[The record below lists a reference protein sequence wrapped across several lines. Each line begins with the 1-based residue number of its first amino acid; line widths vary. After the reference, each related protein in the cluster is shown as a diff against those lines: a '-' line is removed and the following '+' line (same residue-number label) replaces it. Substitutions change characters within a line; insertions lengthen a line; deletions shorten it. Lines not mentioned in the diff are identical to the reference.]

1 MRRLAFVL
9 LAVAACT
16 DETPP
21 TVAFDLDHPH
31 TADTFWD
38 MPFPSDLRLTADGR
52 PDLEG
57 FPNKRNLP
65 VVNDLLAGAR
75 ERKGFPVMPIAYFRF
90 TAEPPAHDL
99 GPTDDALIIDID
111 STSPEHGTTFPVVL
125 QSLPADAYSNGL
137 VAVAPVPGIVL
148 RGNTRYAVVI
158 KKTFAPGFSPPAAM
172 HDPRV
177 ASLYAPLWAAL
188 NGSDDVLVATVF
200 TTGDEV
206 AILRERSEAIR
217 AAHTAT
223 IANLT
228 RDPRTFDGFCSF
240 TADVTFPQFQKGI
253 APYSTDGRFELDA
266 QGIPI
271 AQGAATVP
279 LRITIPNGPMPSGGW
294 PLWQYFHGSGGA
306 SFDLVDEG
314 PSATAD
320 SDPLAGEGPG
330 AIVAR
335 RGIAAASSSLP
346 VDNERL
352 PSAGAYDYLNINNLS
367 AFPYTF
373 QQGVYEQ
380 RLLLDALVELDVPT
394 CDGAA
399 GHFDSAKLLAGG
411 HSMGGMYTNMIAAI
425 EPRYG
430 AVTPF
435 GAGGFWNMM
444 ILDTAIV
451 PGARGLL
458 GSVLGVDGDTLTFM
472 HPALGLIELGWEIAD
487 PINSMSRI
495 AHRPLPG
502 HTARHVYQPIGL
514 DDKYFPMPIFDA
526 AALAYGNQ
534 QAGDMVWTTTQDSL
548 RADGLDGLLSY
559 PVHGNQ
565 GTTAV
570 VVQYRDGGIV
580 DAHQIYRQLDEVKY
594 QYGCFLQSYL
604 RDGVPT
610 VPAPAALSASCP

>member
-1 MRRLAFVL
+1 MRRLAFTL
-9 LAVAACT
+9 LALAACT
-16 DETPP
+16 DDSSP
-21 TVAFDLDHPH
+21 TVAFDLDGPYA
-31 TADTFWD
+31 ADTFWD
-38 MPFPSDLRLTADGR
+38 LPFPSDLRLTADGR

-65 VVNDLLAGAR
+65 VVNDLLSAAK
-75 ERKGFPVMPIAYFRF
+75 ERHGFPVMPIAYFRF
-90 TAEPPAHDL
+90 TAPTDHPL
-99 GPTDDALIIDID
+99 GPASDALIIDID
-111 STSPEHGTTFPVVL
+111 PASPEHGTTFPVIA
-125 QSLPADAYSNGL
+125 QSLPDDGYVNGV
-137 VAVAPVPGIVL
+137 VAIAPSPGIVL
-148 RGNTRYAVVI
+148 RGETRYAVVI
-158 KKTFAPGFSPPAAM
+158 RKSFAPGFVPPSAM
-172 HDPRV
+172 FD
-177 ASLYAPLWAAL
+177 ASIADLYAPLWAL
-188 NGSDDVLVATVF
+188 VDRDDVLVATVF

-206 AILRERSEAIR
+206 SVLRARSEAIR

-228 RDPRTFDGFCSF
+228 RDSRTFDGFCSF

-253 APYSTDGRFELDA
+253 APYSTDGRFDFDA
-266 QGIPI
+266 QGVPVS
-271 AQGAATVP
+271 QGSLTVP
-279 LRITIPNGPMPSGGW
+279 LRITIPTGTMPAGGW

-314 PSATAD
+314 PNATPD
-320 SDPLAGEGPG
+320 GPPLAGEGPG
-330 AIVAR
+330 AVVAR
-335 RGIAAASSSLP
+335 RGIAAAASSLP
-346 VDNERL
+346 IDNERL
-352 PSAGAYDYLNINNLS
+352 PSAGSYDYININNLS

-380 RLLLDALVELDVPT
+380 RLLLDALLALQVPT
-394 CDGAA
+394 CDGAPGRFNA
-399 GHFDSAKLLAGG
+399 DKLVAGG

-430 AVTPF
+430 AITPF

-458 GSVLGVDGDTLTFM
+458 GSVLGVDGDTLTWT
-472 HPALGLIELGWEIAD
+472 HPALGLIEMGWEIAD
-487 PINSMSRI
+487 PINSMARI

-502 HTARHVYQPIGL
+502 LTARHVYQPVGL

-534 QAGDMVWTTTQDSL
+534 QAGDMVWTTTQDAL
-548 RADGLDGLLSY
+548 RTEGLDGLVPY
-559 PVHGNQ
+559 PVRGNR

-594 QYGCFLQSYL
+594 QYGCFLASYL
-604 RDGVPT
+604 HDGVPT
-610 VPAPAALSASCP
+610 VPAPAAPSTSCP

>member
-9 LAVAACT
+9 LALAACI
-16 DETPP
+16 DDSSP
-21 TVAFDLDHPH
+21 TVAFDLHGPYTD
-31 TADTFWD
+31 DTFWD
-38 MPFPSDLRLTADGR
+38 LPFPSDLRLTADGR

-65 VVNDLLAGAR
+65 VVNDLLSGAK
-75 ERKGFPVMPIAYFRF
+75 ERHGFPVMPIAYFRF
-90 TAEPPAHDL
+90 IGATTTHAL
-99 GPTDDALIIDID
+99 GPTNDATIIDID
-111 STSPEHGTTFPVVL
+111 PASPEHGTTYPVIA
-125 QSLPADAYSNGL
+125 QTLPDDAYVNGV
-137 VAVAPVPGIVL
+137 VAIAPSPGIVL
-148 RGNTRYAVVI
+148 RAKTRYAVVVR
-158 KKTFAPGFSPPAAM
+158 KAFAPELSPPSAM
-172 HDPRV
+172 FDRSI
-177 ASLYAPLWAAL
+177 ADLYAPLWDL
-188 NGSDDVLVATVF
+188 VDRKDVLVATVF

-206 AILRERSEAIR
+206 ALLRDRSEAIR

-223 IANLT
+223 IANLQKDT
-228 RDPRTFDGFCSF
+228 RTFDGFCSF
-240 TADVTFPQFQKGI
+240 TADVTFPQFQKGN
-253 APYSTDGRFELDA
+253 APYDTEGRFDLDA
-266 QGIPI
+266 QGTPI
-271 AQGAATVP
+271 AQSSLTVP
-279 LRITIPNGPMPSGGW
+279 LRITIPNGPMPAGGW

-320 SDPLAGEGPG
+320 GPPLAGEGPG

-346 VDNERL
+346 IDNERI
-352 PSAGAYDYLNINNLS
+352 PSAGSYDYLNINNLS

-380 RLLLDALVELDVPT
+380 RLLLDALLELQVPT
-394 CDGAA
+394 CDGAQ
-399 GHFDSAKLLAGG
+399 GHFDAQKLVAGG
-411 HSMGGMYTNMIAAI
+411 HSMGGMYTNMITAI

-444 ILDTAIV
+444 ILDTAII
-451 PGARGLL
+451 PGSRNLL
-458 GSVLGVDGDTLTFM
+458 GSVLGVDGDTFTFM
-472 HPALGLIELGWEIAD
+472 HPTLGLIELGWEIAD
-487 PINSMSRI
+487 PINAMARI

-502 HTARHVYQPIGL
+502 LMSRHVYQPIGL

-526 AALAYGNQ
+526 AAVAYGNQ

-548 RADGLDGLLSY
+548 REAGLDGLLSY
-559 PVHGNQ
+559 PVRANR

-594 QYGCFLQSYL
+594 QYGCFLASYL

-610 VPAPAALSASCP
+610 VPAPAALTTSCP